1 MVREAAM
8 VTMEVIASM
17 VMMLAAMVKL
27 AVTVGKAA

>member
-27 AVTVGKAA
+27 AVTVGMAA